1 MASVRISPRQP
12 QADDRA
18 VDGPSASGKG
28 TLARRLA
35 LALAFAYLDTGQI
48 YRAVA
53 SRVLAAGH
61 NPADSAAAL
70 KAAQSISADDL
81 TRPDLRTE
89 RVSQAA
95 SIVAAIPTVREAL
108 LGFQRDFAEHPPGG
122 AAGAVLDGRDI
133 GTVVCPEAKAKL
145 FITAT
150 PEIRARRRHEE
161 LIGRGADSIYA
172 RVLEDMMERD
182 QRDASRKVAPSRP
195 APDALVLDTSTLGAN
210 EVFEKALAFVKE
222 RCGL

>member
-1 MASVRISPRQP
+1 MIIAI
-12 QADDRA
+12 
-18 VDGPSASGKG
+18 DGPAASGKG
-28 TLARRLA
+28 TLGKRIAAHYGLA
-35 LALAFAYLDTGQI
+35 HLDTGKL

-53 SRVLAAGH
+53 RDTLALGAQ
-61 NPADSAAAL
+61 PSDACAAL
-70 KAAQSISADDL
+70 EAAKALDPNTLDDPAL
-81 TRPDLRTE
+81 IDGKLGK
-89 RVSQAA
+89 AA
-95 SIVAAIPTVREAL
+95 SIVASQPEVRKAL
-108 LGFQRDFAEHPPGG
+108 LDYQRAFAGRKP
-122 AAGAVLDGRDI
+122 GAVLDGRDI

>member
-1 MASVRISPRQP
+1 MIV
-12 QADDRA
+12 A

-28 TLARRLA
+28 TLARHLA
-35 LALAFAYLDTGQI
+35 LALGFAYLDTGQI

>member
-1 MASVRISPRQP
+1 MIV
-12 QADDRA
+12 A

-35 LALAFAYLDTGQI
+35 LALGFAYLDTGQI

-53 SRVLAAGH
+53 SRVLAAGQD
-61 NPADSAAAL
+61 PADPVAAL
-70 KAAQSISADDL
+70 KAAQAISADDL
-81 TRPDLRTE
+81 TRADLRTE

-95 SIVAAIPTVREAL
+95 SIVAAIPAVREAL

-122 AAGAVLDGRDI
+122 GAGAVLDGRDI

-145 FITAT
+145 FITAA

-172 RVLEDMMERD
+172 RVLEDMKERD
-182 QRDASRKVAPSRP
+182 HRDESREVAPSRP
-195 APDALVLDTSTLGAN
+195 APDALVLDTSTLDPD
-210 EVFEKALAFVKE
+210 EVFETALAFVKE
-222 RCGL
+222 RGGL

>member
-1 MASVRISPRQP
+1 MIV
-12 QADDRA
+12 A

-35 LALAFAYLDTGQI
+35 LALGFAYLDTGQI
-48 YRAVA
+48 YRAVG
-53 SRVLAAGH
+53 SRVLAAGQD
-61 NPADSAAAL
+61 PADSAASL
-70 KAAQSISADDL
+70 KVAQAINADDL

-95 SIVAAIPTVREAL
+95 SIVAAIPSVREAL

-122 AAGAVLDGRDI
+122 TVGAVLDGRDI
-133 GTVVCPEAKAKL
+133 GTVVCPQAKAKL
-145 FITAT
+145 FVTAT

-172 RVLEDMMERD
+172 RVLEDMKERD
-182 QRDASRKVAPSRP
+182 HRDESREVAPSRP
-195 APDALVLDTSTLGAN
+195 APDALVLDTSTLDPD
-210 EVFEKALAFVKE
+210 EVFETALAFVKE

>member
-1 MASVRISPRQP
+1 MIV
-12 QADDRA
+12 A

-28 TLARRLA
+28 TLARQLA

-53 SRVLAAGH
+53 SRVLATGH
-61 NPADSAAAL
+61 NPADPAAAL

>member
-1 MASVRISPRQP
+1 MIV
-12 QADDRA
+12 A

-95 SIVAAIPTVREAL
+95 SIVAAIPTVRGAL

>member
-1 MASVRISPRQP
+1 MIV
-12 QADDRA
+12 A

-35 LALAFAYLDTGQI
+35 LALGFAYLDTGQI
-48 YRAVA
+48 YRAVG
-53 SRVLAAGH
+53 SRVLAAGQD
-61 NPADSAAAL
+61 PADPAASL
-70 KAAQSISADDL
+70 RVAQAINAYDL

-95 SIVAAIPTVREAL
+95 SIVAAIPSVREAL

-122 AAGAVLDGRDI
+122 TVGAVLDGRDI
-133 GTVVCPEAKAKL
+133 GTVVCPQAKAKL
-145 FITAT
+145 FVTAT

-172 RVLEDMMERD
+172 RVLEDMKERD
-182 QRDASRKVAPSRP
+182 HRDESREVAPSRP
-195 APDALVLDTSTLGAN
+195 APDALVLDTSTLDPD
-210 EVFEKALAFVKE
+210 EVFETALSFVKE
-222 RCGL
+222 HCGL

>member
-1 MASVRISPRQP
+1 MIV
-12 QADDRA
+12 A

-61 NPADSAAAL
+61 NPADPAAAL

>member
-1 MASVRISPRQP
+1 MIV
-12 QADDRA
+12 A

-61 NPADSAAAL
+61 NPADPAAAL

-182 QRDASRKVAPSRP
+182 QRDASREVAPSRP